1 MKKSR
6 FTETQIVKAI
16 QSHEA
21 GRKVEDLCREMEI
34 STATFYK
41 WKQRYGGMEASEVKK
56 LRELQEENSRL
67 KRMYAELALENTP
80 EQFPPTPTGI
90 VSVRIDRK
98 TGLLTQASD
107 DSSEFEYFMQG
118 TEPTQYADPV
128 NPLQPDQQKPAEIDI
143 FR

>member
-1 MKKSR
+1 
-6 FTETQIVKAI
+6 
-16 QSHEA
+16 
-21 GRKVEDLCREMEI
+21 
-34 STATFYK
+34 
-41 WKQRYGGMEASEVKK
+41 
-56 LRELQEENSRL
+56 
-67 KRMYAELALENTP
+67 
-80 EQFPPTPTGI
+80 
-90 VSVRIDRK
+90 VRIDRK